1 MFASGGADKTAKYFQ
16 CEPGMYI
23 YISSTSLNSSA
34 INAIEFSEDGSLLF
48 TACNDSLKVWKMG
61 KDGMLVDT
69 IDSSWKGVQDLCLID
84 GTLVGIAFH
93 NGILSYWGY

>member
-1 MFASGGADKTAKYFQ
+1 
-16 CEPGMYI
+16 
-23 YISSTSLNSSA
+23 
-34 INAIEFSEDGSLLF
+34 
-48 TACNDSLKVWKMG
+48 
-61 KDGMLVDT
+61 MLVDT